1 LLLYTK
7 VYLVVKK
14 YIINSLKDLAIAKF
28 KATTIYDFL
37 YTTSEAYTS
46 TINTNRGLWDAVLEA
61 FAARK
66 DLLNNNEA
74 KTTVKRLGSLA
85 YDLLVYFH
93 WEGKLRYEYNFN

>member
-14 YIINSLKDLAIAKF
+14 YIINSLKDLADPS
-28 KATTIYDFL
+28 DFL

>member
-7 VYLVVKK
+7 VYIAAEK
-14 YIINSLKDLAIAKF
+14 YTVDGLKDVWDPS
-28 KATTIYDFL
+28 DFL

-46 TINTNRGLWDAVLEA
+46 TIDTNRGLRDAVLEA

-66 DLLNNNEA
+66 DLLNNNKA
-74 KTTVKRLGSLA
+74 KTTVKRLGSLT

-93 WEGKLRYEYNFN
+93 